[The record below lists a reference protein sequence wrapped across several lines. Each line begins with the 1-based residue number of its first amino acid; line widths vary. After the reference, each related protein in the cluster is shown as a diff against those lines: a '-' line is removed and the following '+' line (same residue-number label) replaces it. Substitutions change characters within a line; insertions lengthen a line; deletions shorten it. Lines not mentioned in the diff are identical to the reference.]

1 MALQPSLQKLQVLL
15 QLEENEAEIDLG
27 IAQLLQHRRRRRRAR
42 RRFRVRPW
50 ILRRTD
56 FGHYDRL
63 MQELE
68 AEDQESFTNFLRI
81 PPEML
86 RELEERLSPRLLKQD
101 TWFREAL
108 KLKLRLTFDGL
119 GVLLLWL
126 FLGSRSHLPVLRG
139 TNIFLAGFSIRMF
152 IWCQQP
158 GWCISITDT
167 RFSFLMSS
175 VHFFSS

>member
-1 MALQPSLQKLQVLL
+1 MALQPSLQKLQVFL

-27 IAQLLQHRRRRRRAR
+27 IAQLLQHRRRRRRAG

-108 KLKLRLTFDGL
+108 KPGMKLRLSFDGL

-126 FLGSRSHLPVLRG
+126 FLGSRSHLPASGERTSSWLDSPSECSSGVNSRG
-139 TNIFLAGFSIRMF
+139 GVSLLLTPDFLF
-152 IWCQQP
+152 
-158 GWCISITDT
+158 
-167 RFSFLMSS
+167 
-175 VHFFSS
+175 

>member
-1 MALQPSLQKLQVLL
+1 MALQPSLQKLQVFL

-27 IAQLLQHRRRRRRAR
+27 IAQLLQHRRRRRRRAR

-63 MQELE
+63 KQELE

-108 KLKLRLTFDGL
+108 KPGLKLRLSFDGL

-126 FLGSRSHLPVLRG
+126 FLTCLSAGERTSSWLDSPSECSSGVNSRGGVSLLLTPD
-139 TNIFLAGFSIRMF
+139 FLF
-152 IWCQQP
+152 
-158 GWCISITDT
+158 
-167 RFSFLMSS
+167 
-175 VHFFSS
+175 